1 MASVRVG
8 DLDLRYEVD
17 GQGEPLLCLM
27 GLGGALGAWDL
38 VRPELARRHRLILV
52 DNRDAGTSSEAA
64 GPYGLA
70 DMASDALA
78 VMDHLRIERFHVLG
92 ASMGGAMAQ
101 HLALLVPARVASL
114 VVASTWG
121 RTDGF
126 LASVFSGWR
135 RLVATLPAAEFLAG
149 QAPWAFT
156 HRFFDA
162 PPPALVAHQEARA
175 DAVPFKSVAAYQRQV
190 DACLAH
196 DVLGL
201 LVLLRTPA
209 LVLVGEDDILTPARY
224 GRALAAALPRG
235 DVTMVPASGHACF
248 LETPKPFAER
258 VLRFLGK
265 QTVVPA

>member
-1 MASVRVG
+1 MATVRVG
-8 DLDLRYEVD
+8 DLDLHYEVD

-27 GLGGALGAWDL
+27 GLGGARGAWDL

-52 DNRDAGTSSEAA
+52 DNRDAGDSAEASGA
-64 GPYGLA
+64 YGLA
-70 DMASDALA
+70 DMANDALA
-78 VMDHLRIERFHVLG
+78 VLDHLGVERFHVLG
-92 ASMGGAMAQ
+92 ASMGGAVAQ
-101 HLALLVPARVASL
+101 HLALGAPARVASHVL
-114 VVASTWG
+114 ASTWG

-126 LASVFSGWR
+126 LTAVFTGWR
-135 RLVATLPAAEFLAG
+135 RLVATLAPGDFLAV

-162 PPPALVAHQEARA
+162 PPPELVAHQRTRA
-175 DAVPFKSVAAYQRQV
+175 DRVPFKSSAAYQRQV

-196 DVLGL
+196 DVLAL

-209 LVLVGEDDILTPARY
+209 LVLVGEDDVLTPARY

-235 DVTMVPASGHACF
+235 DVMMVPASGHACF

-258 VLRFLGK
+258 VLRFLARH
-265 QTVVPA
+265 TVVPA